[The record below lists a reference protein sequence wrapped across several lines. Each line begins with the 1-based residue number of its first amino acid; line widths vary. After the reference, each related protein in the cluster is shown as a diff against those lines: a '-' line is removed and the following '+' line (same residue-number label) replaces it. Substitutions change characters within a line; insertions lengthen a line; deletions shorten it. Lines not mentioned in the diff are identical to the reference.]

1 MSKKKKRNKKSSN
14 EKVLHAVVFITAIL
28 NLIQA
33 IIDLIEQFR

>member
-1 MSKKKKRNKKSSN
+1 MSKKKKKSSN
-14 EKVLHAVVFITAIL
+14 EKVLQTVVFITAIL